1 MTKRVL
7 SVLFLFALLL
17 SMGAPAANAS
27 ASLYEHY
34 SLSSGPSVA
43 AAQITAIYG
52 NTLYFASYGQTVTM
66 DSGWMSAHAPE
77 IGGYLVVPLSSA
89 SALSS
94 ASPNYSEADYSD
106 GNSFESEYVLETDV
120 HGGHE
125 PIIIVV
131 D

>member
-7 SVLFLFALLL
+7 YFLFLFALLL

-34 SLSSGPSVA
+34 SLTSGPSVA

-52 NTLYFASYGQTVTM
+52 NTLYFAAYGQTVTM
-66 DSGWMSAHAPE
+66 DSGWMSAHTPE
-77 IGGYLVVPLSSA
+77 VGGYVVVPLSSA
-89 SALSS
+89 SALSA

-106 GNSFESEYVLETDV
+106 GESFESGYALETNI

-125 PIIIVV
+125 PIIIIL